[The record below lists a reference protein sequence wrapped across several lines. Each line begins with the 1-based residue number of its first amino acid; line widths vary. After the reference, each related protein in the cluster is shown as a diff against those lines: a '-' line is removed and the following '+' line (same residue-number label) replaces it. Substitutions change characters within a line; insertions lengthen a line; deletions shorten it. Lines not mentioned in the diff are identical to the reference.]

1 MLLERRKEIEL
12 GEQFGKEY
20 KGKYIFAGISWGISN
35 RLTAEC
41 TKVNPVTRQSI
52 VNLKELQAKM
62 LMATLIE
69 KPKVITLEHLMDE
82 TSKGLPTVLGE
93 LLMSIADK
101 VNGYSV
107 EDREELK
114 KLREQ
119 LGLE

>member
-1 MLLERRKEIEL
+1 VERRKEIEL
-12 GEQFGKEY
+12 DERFGKEY
-20 KGKYIFAGISWGISN
+20 KGKYLFEGISWGISN

-62 LMATLIE
+62 LIATLIE
-69 KPKVITLEHLMDE
+69 KPKIITLEHLMDE
-82 TSKGLPTVLGE
+82 TSKGLPTALGE
-93 LLMSIADK
+93 VLMAVADK

-114 KLREQ
+114 KLKGQ
-119 LGLE
+119 LGVG